1 MKFALPF
8 LLSGLFIAVVV
19 WTLVNAHPVQMPPVS
34 LPKEKPIEKS
44 GPELTGIDKNH
55 NSTRIFF
62 R

>member
-19 WTLVNAHPVQMPPVS
+19 WTLVNSHPVQMPPVS
-34 LPKEKPIEKS
+34 LPKEKPVEKPE
-44 GPELTGIDKNH
+44 PELTGINH
-55 NSTRIFF
+55 DNSPRIFF

>member
-8 LLSGLFIAVVV
+8 LFSGLFLAVVV
-19 WTLVNAHPVQMPPVS
+19 WTLVNSQPVQMPPVS
-34 LPKEKPIEKS
+34 LPKEKTVEKP

-55 NSTRIFF
+55 NTIRIFF